1 MLTIEQ
7 IFAHAERTIAQ
18 RFLSNDREGLRR
30 MQLALGELMH
40 AAEDADDRESAMR
53 LRVLAAKAANQR
65 ESLAGED

>member
-40 AAEDADDRESAMR
+40 AAEDASDRESAMR
-53 LRVLAAKAANQR
+53 FRVLAAKAANQR
-65 ESLAGED
+65 ESLEGEA